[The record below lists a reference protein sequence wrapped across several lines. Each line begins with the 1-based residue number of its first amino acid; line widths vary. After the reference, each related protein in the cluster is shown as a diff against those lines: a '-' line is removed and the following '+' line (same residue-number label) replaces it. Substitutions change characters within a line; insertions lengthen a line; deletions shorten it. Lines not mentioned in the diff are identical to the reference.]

1 MSKGAAATETDETGV
16 VSKAAFFH
24 TEAKARR
31 ADADIIARENKYHS
45 LGDVSRPQPSD
56 ACKGSR
62 EGHRV
67 RVRVRARV
75 RFPFSLRRH
84 RPRFSFPFPLSQ
96 FVGFHCIPVTFVCL
110 FL

>member
-45 LGDVSRPQPSD
+45 LP
-56 ACKGSR
+56 
-62 EGHRV
+62 
-67 RVRVRARV
+67 
-75 RFPFSLRRH
+75 
-84 RPRFSFPFPLSQ
+84 
-96 FVGFHCIPVTFVCL
+96 
-110 FL
+110 

>member
-1 MSKGAAATETDETGV
+1 MSKGAAATETDETDV

-56 ACKGSR
+56 AWVVGRAIGLGLGLGLGLGS
-62 EGHRV
+62 
-67 RVRVRARV
+67 
-75 RFPFSLRRH
+75 PCLRRH

-96 FVGFHCIPVTFVCL
+96 FSWVSLHSGHFCL
-110 FL
+110 SL

>member
-1 MSKGAAATETDETGV
+1 MSKGAAATETDETDV

-56 ACKGSR
+56 ACKGGR

-75 RFPFSLRRH
+75 RFPFSSAATDPVFRSR
-84 RPRFSFPFPLSQ
+84 FPFPS
-96 FVGFHCIPVTFVCL
+96 
-110 FL
+110 